1 MRTQAGIYRQKE
13 TKTEYIFVTL
23 VKDEKHFTPTTLYH
37 DYPISPTRFHWE
49 TQGSVREDSVSG
61 LRYRR
66 HQERG
71 WKMILFV
78 RQAQK
83 EDRGVTMPNLCLGPV
98 RYLSHKGEKPMQIIW
113 ELERPMP
120 PEFFQ
125 RIKVAAG

>member
-1 MRTQAGIYRQKE
+1 MTRAMTRM
-13 TKTEYIFVTL
+13 L
-23 VKDEKHFTPTTLYH
+23 HFTPTTLYH

-66 HQERG
+66 HQVHG

-83 EDRGVTMPNLCLGPV
+83 KDGGVTMPNLCLGPV

-113 ELERPMP
+113 ELERAMP